1 MNEIRIMTPE
11 PDGQTPEIRNLR
23 LRVDLTAFFMLLLIL
38 FSVIDGVIYPY
49 AEELVWNLFGTDSVM
64 YNTVLDA
71 YDIVTYTCGFLFPLG
86 IVLIF
91 TAVRGMLPD
100 ISFQP
105 TLPEHSI
112 SVIFAS
118 VGILYVFGTI
128 GDAVLSLFE
137 LTGLELAGYDLPLP
151 DTPLRVILYFLS
163 TVILPA
169 LVEELAFRGFVLH
182 LLLPYGKVFAVITS
196 GVLFGL
202 MHGYLPQ
209 ILYASVAGILIGYFV
224 VRCDSLWIGVFIH
237 LTTNLMSFL
246 FDMAYQFLPEE
257 LYFLISLVLE
267 GAVYLAA
274 FAGILVLFRHFAEEN
289 GTQPLE
295 NASTYTRLLDTES
308 AFRSLLTVPMLLYC
322 AAAVYQIVTSSFLF

>member
-1 MNEIRIMTPE
+1 MNGIPILTPE
-11 PDGQTPEIRNLR
+11 AEGQTPEVRNLR
-23 LRVDLTAFFMLLLIL
+23 LRVNLTAFFMLLLIL
-38 FSVIDGVIYPY
+38 FSVLDGFIYPY
-49 AEELVWNLFGTDSVM
+49 AEELVWNLFGGDEIL

-71 YDIVTYTCGFLFPLG
+71 YDLVSYTCGFLFPLG
-86 IVLIF
+86 IVLAF
-91 TAVRGMLPD
+91 AALRGMLPD

-105 TLPEHSI
+105 ALPEHSI
-112 SVIFAS
+112 SAIFAS
-118 VGILYVFGTI
+118 IGILYVFGSI

-137 LTGLELAGYDLPLP
+137 MTGVQFAGYDMPLP
-151 DTPLRVILYFLS
+151 DTPLRVVLYFLS

-169 LVEELAFRGFVLH
+169 FVEELAFRGFVLH

-209 ILYASVAGILIGYFV
+209 LLFASAAGILIGYFV
-224 VRCDSLWIGVFIH
+224 VRSDSLWIGVFIH

-257 LYFLISLVLE
+257 VYSLLSIALE
-267 GAVYLAA
+267 GAIYLAA
-274 FAGILVLFRHFAEEN
+274 FAGILVLYRHFAEEN

-295 NASTYTRLLDTES
+295 SASTYTRLLDTES
-308 AFRSLLTVPMLLYC
+308 AFRSLLTLPMLFYA
-322 AAAVYQIVTSSFLF
+322 AAAVYQIMVNSVLF